1 MCSGFSVILSH
12 SYGTLYHMY
21 KVDGFFSLCSVAPVL
36 SLFCEWANITNC
48 LIVAPATDRGGGEVC
63 GVFRPGGFPTL
74 HRWPGH
80 HFQYVPWVWS
90 HRRVLPCGRE
100 KSGVPPTN
108 RWVLLGILGLKKY
121 VRPNYIGSIKSGILL
136 MHFEEGKPFLM
147 ILYNIMF
154 KLFNKNLWILYIIK
168 SKINICSKVTY
179 FQF

>member
-1 MCSGFSVILSH
+1 MKKKVFKIWCSGFSVVLSH

-21 KVDGFFSLCSVAPVL
+21 KVDGFFSLCLVAPVL
-36 SLFCEWANITNC
+36 SIFCEWANITNC

-80 HFQYVPWVWS
+80 HFQYVPRVWS
-90 HRRVLPCGRE
+90 HCWVLPCGRE

-121 VRPNYIGSIKSGILL
+121 VQPNYIGSIKSGILL
-136 MHFEEGKPFLM
+136 MHFEEGMPFLM
-147 ILYNIMF
+147 I
-154 KLFNKNLWILYIIK
+154 
-168 SKINICSKVTY
+168 
-179 FQF
+179 